1 MIKKALNRR
10 FKGFF
15 DHISTSHVLNHF
27 TGLVSNGYLSIYTH
41 HDLEFNHDL
50 CITRNQELKMP
61 TLGGFAFE
69 GFLLTFHNYLNVR

>member
-10 FKGFF
+10 FKAFF

-27 TGLVSNGYLSIYTH
+27 TGLVSTVYLSIYTH

-50 CITRNQELKMP
+50 CIARNPELKML
-61 TLGGFAFE
+61 TLGRFAFE
-69 GFLLTFHNYLNVR
+69 RFLLTFHNYINVR